1 MGKIIKKLKQYDFL
15 KVKGVLLSVLR
26 ICKIIAMVA
35 VGLATVVVF
44 LFVPFLNRC
53 IDHVVAQ
60 GIWYASFVIL
70 VLSCTVWG
78 IRKEKSIFKTPI
90 IEFLGKWGEFL
101 VFPVVLSVFIFN
113 YYDID
118 YIWMWI
124 IFAMVALCV
133 PVFFWSLLKFYIKNN
148 KPSHKVAQK
157 ISLNTVKSVFL
168 YWFIDLLYMSIFNDL
183 LIFTF
188 VFGILSLVIIFF
200 NLTNA
205 FLNGAKSLRFFIALE
220 LIIAL
225 ALSGYLIFIIPN
237 ESIQEI
243 VLTIVSSLYGGMLT
257 LVGVAW
263 TIKRQDDIHQEQEIK
278 AYRPIVLVQ
287 TNIPDETKVF
297 KINNL
302 NCDAITFEAN
312 KINKISTY
320 IQTIFLHNTDF
331 AHFYLLGLIINEEK
345 ILIETKQYIHK
356 DDAFA
361 ITFNRKIL
369 YSTSDIDTVSLYVQ
383 DLLGNYYEI
392 PLTYERI
399 ESDILE
405 RTYEN
410 ESKPPVKLKDKITQI
425 HVIDEQTAVEIRSY
439 E

>member
-1 MGKIIKKLKQYDFL
+1 MGKIIKKKLKQYDFL

-118 YIWMWI
+118 YIWMWV

-148 KPSHKVAQK
+148 KPSNKVAQK

-168 YWFIDLLYMSIFNDL
+168 
-183 LIFTF
+183 
-188 VFGILSLVIIFF
+188 
-200 NLTNA
+200 
-205 FLNGAKSLRFFIALE
+205 
-220 LIIAL
+220 
-225 ALSGYLIFIIPN
+225 
-237 ESIQEI
+237 
-243 VLTIVSSLYGGMLT
+243 
-257 LVGVAW
+257 
-263 TIKRQDDIHQEQEIK
+263 
-278 AYRPIVLVQ
+278 
-287 TNIPDETKVF
+287 
-297 KINNL
+297 
-302 NCDAITFEAN
+302 
-312 KINKISTY
+312 
-320 IQTIFLHNTDF
+320 
-331 AHFYLLGLIINEEK
+331 
-345 ILIETKQYIHK
+345 
-356 DDAFA
+356 
-361 ITFNRKIL
+361 
-369 YSTSDIDTVSLYVQ
+369 
-383 DLLGNYYEI
+383 
-392 PLTYERI
+392 
-399 ESDILE
+399 
-405 RTYEN
+405 
-410 ESKPPVKLKDKITQI
+410 
-425 HVIDEQTAVEIRSY
+425 
-439 E
+439 